1 MQWLILPLVGVAGG
15 LIFYQDLKTRSVTWV
30 LFPIL
35 AVGGLLYSFY
45 YSGSLEIVVKNFA
58 MNIGF
63 LFLQYLLLKIILT
76 VKGKRE
82 SQLEKK
88 IGWGDI
94 LFLLACASFF
104 SPANFIIFYFL
115 SLVFSLL
122 FHFLFKLIN
131 KKNYQNTIPLAGF
144 QALFLF
150 LYIYLNEIV
159 NNNLASDDWIA
170 FYLSGI

>member
-1 MQWLILPLVGVAGG
+1 MQWLILPLVGVTGG
-15 LIFYQDLKTRSVTWV
+15 LIFYQDLKTRSVTWL
-30 LFPIL
+30 LFPII
-35 AVGGLLYSFY
+35 AICGLLYSVY
-45 YSGSLEIVVKNFA
+45 YAGSLQIVLKNFA
-58 MNIGF
+58 VNIGF
-63 LFLQYLLLKIILT
+63 LLLQFLLLKIILT

-82 SQLEKK
+82 AQLEKK

-94 LFLLACASFF
+94 LFLLACAFFF

-131 KKNYQNTIPLAGF
+131 KKKYHKTIPLAGF

-150 LYIYLNEIV
+150 MYIFLNEIV
-159 NNNLASDDWIA
+159 NNNLVSDDWIV